1 MKRAVIFAHYDKDN
15 IIDDYVIYYL
25 NALKKIASDIV
36 FVSCNPV
43 ENKQVLDGIV
53 TKIIDE
59 PHKEYDFGSYK
70 RGYLYLK
77 NQLNEYDEL
86 VFANDSCFGPFY
98 PLENIFNAMDKKD
111 CDFWGITKNNF
122 GYKKDKS
129 LFMTKRPHIQS
140 YFIVLKKEVFLSE
153 IFDKY
158 INSIQKEED
167 KKQIIS
173 KYEIGLTELLVQNGF
188 KYKVWINAYKS
199 VNNIVV
205 LKWRQII
212 LKFQMP
218 FIKCS
223 LPRLKNK
230 NVTTVAGYQDIIK
243 QVSDYPIEL
252 IENNIER
259 YGIKLQQ
266 YKKSCIIT
274 KRIVFDIAS
283 CLPYFIRRLIAL
295 TIGFC
300 FRFLKD

>member
-77 NQLNEYDEL
+77 N
-86 VFANDSCFGPFY
+86 
-98 PLENIFNAMDKKD
+98 IFNAMNKKD

-167 KKQIIS
+167 KKEIIS